1 MEIYP
6 KEIIIE
12 SLAAPLPIDREAR
25 KGHERSSIDQR
36 IDYRWIDL
44 RTEANQLMFKAQT
57 TMINAMRQFLLER
70 SFMEIHTPK
79 LIAAA
84 SESGA
89 DVFEVKY
96 FDRKAYLAQSPQF
109 YKQMAMASGFERI
122 STPMLEDMENLDK
135 SDGGDN
141 LNLIFKVLKR
151 GDKLTAALN
160 SGDPKEL
167 SDMGLRYDLTLPLS
181 RFYAANKDKL
191 PHPFKVI
198 QTDRVFRAE
207 RPQKGRLRE
216 FVQCDI
222 DILGDES
229 PNAEVELIDV
239 TTRALLGIGFDG
251 FTVNINDRRILR
263 GMLES
268 MGFAADTLDSVCIT
282 FDKMDKIGAEGVK
295 AELTEKQLPESAIQA
310 LADFIAAGDVT
321 LDAVAARCA
330 DPAIA
335 DDLKYVLATA
345 NTLAAGRYQVAYC
358 PSLVRG
364 QGYYTGMVFEVTC
377 PQFSGAVAG
386 GGRYDNMV
394 GKFLGVQVPAVGFSI
409 GFERVCGIL
418 LEQGYQIPGAKQK
431 IALLYGKDTDF
442 PAVLSKAAALREQY
456 NVTVLPQGKKLGKQ
470 LGQLEAAGFAG
481 AAFMDKDE
489 VKIFAQQ

>member
-1 MEIYP
+1 M
-6 KEIIIE
+6 K
-12 SLAAPLPIDREAR
+12 SQALKGMRDLLPAEQTLR
-25 KGHERSSIDQR
+25 
-36 IDYRWIDL
+36 DYI
-44 RTEANQLMFKAQT
+44 QSK
-57 TMINAMRQFLLER
+57 ILETYR
-70 SFMEIHTPK
+70 
-79 LIAAA
+79 
-84 SESGA
+84 
-89 DVFEVKY
+89 
-96 FDRKAYLAQSPQF
+96 
-109 YKQMAMASGFERI
+109 ASGFERI

-141 LNLIFKVLKR
+141 LNLIFKVMKR
-151 GDKLTAALN
+151 GDKLTSALG
-160 SGDPKEL
+160 SGDPKQL

-181 RFYAANKDKL
+181 RF
-191 PHPFKVI
+191 
-198 QTDRVFRAE
+198 
-207 RPQKGRLRE
+207 
-216 FVQCDI
+216 
-222 DILGDES
+222 DES

-239 TTRALLGIGFDG
+239 TARALLGIGFTG

-295 AELTEKQLPESAIQA
+295 AELTEKQLPEAAINA

-321 LDAVAARCA
+321 LDSVASRCA

-345 NTLAAGRYQVAYC
+345 KAMANGRFDVAYC

-364 QGYYTGMVFEVTC
+364 QGYYTGMVFEITC

-386 GGRYDNMV
+386 GGRYDNMI
-394 GKFLGVQVPAVGFSI
+394 GKFLGTKVPAVGFSI

-431 IALLYGKDTDF
+431 IALLYNSDVDF
-442 PAVLSKAAALREQY
+442 PAVLAKAAQLRATY
-456 NVTVLPQGKKLGKQ
+456 NVTVLPQAKKLGKQ
-470 LGQLEAAGFAG
+470 LGQLEASGFAG

-489 VKIFAQQ
+489 VKIFAKQ